1 MAGEADRLLDD
12 LLRDRLLLAVLDEE
26 WNLIGD
32 LCRLVDLLR
41 LLRERL
47 PLLSEWCLRLLSG
60 EDESHLRS
68 TIPSLL

>member
-47 PLLSEWCLRLLSG
+47 PLLSE
-60 EDESHLRS
+60 
-68 TIPSLL
+68 